1 MNKAKQMF
9 VPGAMIVIGALLT
22 LMDMNL
28 LANNNGAVL
37 TLGIIGLVIGLA
49 YLGLGIIRFLMGDK
63 LSDKALDLFDLCA
76 VIGLPIFTLVSFII
90 TVALIYDQMGPTA
103 WVLSI
108 LGMLTSLGFGVCY
121 ALGKLMGSPIAKRLS
136 IFLCA
141 LFGLTLL
148 MDILFDSFG
157 APIQIG
163 DIALVTLIIYS
174 AYVSLSG
181 FLLKEE
187 FGASSPKEE
196 PIPAAKEPKEEE
208 PQPEEPAE

>member
-9 VPGAMIVIGALLT
+9 VPGMMIVIGALLT

-136 IFLCA
+136 IFLIRTHVA
-141 LFGLTLL
+141 HGYPLRLL
-148 MDILFDSFG
+148 RGPD
-157 APIQIG
+157 PNRR
-163 DIALVTLIIYS
+163 YR
-174 AYVSLSG
+174 LSH
-181 FLLKEE
+181 LNHL
-187 FGASSPKEE
+187 
-196 PIPAAKEPKEEE
+196 
-208 PQPEEPAE
+208 